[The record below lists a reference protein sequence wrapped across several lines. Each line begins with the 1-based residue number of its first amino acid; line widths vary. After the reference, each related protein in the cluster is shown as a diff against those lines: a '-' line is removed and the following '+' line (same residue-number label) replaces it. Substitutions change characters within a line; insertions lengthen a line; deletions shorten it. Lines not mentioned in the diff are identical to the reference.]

1 MKLYSKNEIL
11 QTIKG
16 FLSENENGVL
26 ELTGPTAS
34 GKTGFS
40 IEIAKYVEK
49 EFGRTPEI
57 ICVDSK
63 QVFVDMD
70 ISSAKISKEAMQGV
84 IHHGLDL
91 KRPDEW
97 INVVEFQA
105 YGFKLIQEILDRGN
119 IPILCG
125 GTMLW
130 LDSISE
136 NYVFGPKGGKSTEKT
151 DPLWP
156 FLKIGIHWDRATL
169 YERCDQRAAN
179 QFEQGLVEETK
190 HILKKYPKMSRQSFL
205 SFGYEEIQKYLNGE
219 VSLAHALEVN
229 QQRNR
234 NYVKRQLT
242 WWRGRE
248 DVLWID
254 GEVLSS
260 NS

>member
-16 FLSENENGVL
+16 FLFENENGVL

-34 GKTGFS
+34 GKTGLS
-40 IEIAKYVEK
+40 IEIAKFVEK
-49 EFGRTPEI
+49 ELERTPEI

-70 ISSAKISKEAMQGV
+70 ISSAKITKEEMQGV
-84 IHHGLDL
+84 IHHGLDIR
-91 KRPDEW
+91 RPDEW

-105 YGFKLIQEILDRGN
+105 YGFQLIQDILDRGN

-130 LDSISE
+130 LDAISE
-136 NYVFGPKGGKSTEKT
+136 NYVFGPKGEKSIERI
-151 DPLWP
+151 DPRWP
-156 FLKIGIHWDRATL
+156 FLKIGIHWDRAKL
-169 YERCDQRAAN
+169 YERCNLRAKK
-179 QFEQGLVEETK
+179 QFDEGLIEETK
-190 HILKKYPKMSRQSFL
+190 MILKKYPNISRQSYL
-205 SFGYEEIQKYLNGE
+205 SFGYEEIQKYLDGE
-219 VSLAHALEVN
+219 MTLERALEIN

-234 NYVKRQLT
+234 KYVKRQLT

-254 GEVLSS
+254 GVSL
-260 NS
+260 